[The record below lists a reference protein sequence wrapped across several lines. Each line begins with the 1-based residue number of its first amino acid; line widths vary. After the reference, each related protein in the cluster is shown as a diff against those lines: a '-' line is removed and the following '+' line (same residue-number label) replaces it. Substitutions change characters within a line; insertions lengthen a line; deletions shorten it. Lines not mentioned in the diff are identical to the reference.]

1 MATGDQKYSFVITT
15 IEESPFCVLI
25 QNRVWQLRI
34 LMLFPA
40 DFFITCCVILI
51 LIFNLQYIIKG

>member
-1 MATGDQKYSFVITT
+1 MATGDRKYSFVITT

-40 DFFITCCVILI
+40 DFFYHLLCY
-51 LIFNLQYIIKG
+51 FNFDL